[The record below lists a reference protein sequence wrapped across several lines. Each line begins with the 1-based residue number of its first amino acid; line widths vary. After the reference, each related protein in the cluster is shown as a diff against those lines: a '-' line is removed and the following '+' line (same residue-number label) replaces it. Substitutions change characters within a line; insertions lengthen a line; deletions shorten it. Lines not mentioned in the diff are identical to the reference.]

1 MIADKNGIS
10 LTQFI
15 TWNNV
20 GGASCPGLQANVN
33 VCVSIIGHTATIT
46 TTTRPA
52 TTTAPSNGIQTPQPT
67 QPGMVGNCDA
77 FYFVQPGDGCQKIAD
92 KSGISLAQL
101 ISWND
106 VGGASCGGLQANVN
120 VCVSI
125 IGVSPTFVSTTPTST
140 CATAAPTPTQPG
152 AVCRCKTWHQ
162 VRENQ
167 FCGDIEALYRI
178 TAAQFNAWN
187 PQVGADCRLLFLGY
201 YVCVGV

>member
-1 MIADKNGIS
+1 MGVGIPGTPTQPPVTTTSTTPGNGIQTPQPTQPGMVSNCDAFYFVSPGDRCQMIADKNGIS

-33 VCVSIIGHTATIT
+33 
-46 TTTRPA
+46 
-52 TTTAPSNGIQTPQPT
+52 
-67 QPGMVGNCDA
+67 
-77 FYFVQPGDGCQKIAD
+77 IAD
-92 KSGISLAQL
+92 RSGISLAQF

-120 VCVSI
+120 VCQLRYVR
-125 IGVSPTFVSTTPTST
+125 PLL
-140 CATAAPTPTQPG
+140 QLQRNQE
-152 AVCRCKTWHQ
+152 RCVDAKL
-162 VRENQ
+162 
-167 FCGDIEALYRI
+167 GIRI